1 MTNRGSEA
9 PDVTILGAGIIGVTC
24 ALELLERGLSVE
36 VVDRLPPGEATSYGN
51 AGSISPWS
59 VVPLATPGLWKS
71 VPGWLLDPKGPLKVQ
86 PRTLPS
92 FIPWGLEFL
101 RNARMDR
108 VVSISD
114 SLSLLMRDNIGL
126 YRRHLKGT
134 GEDGLIA
141 DTMLV
146 TAYRGKH
153 RPSLGDLGYRLRI
166 ERGASVEIIGADDL
180 RDVEPAVAGDYHSAA
195 LVKEQARARDPGR
208 LCKVLAAKAEASGA
222 IFTMAE
228 VTSLQPNEDGRTVL
242 KTTDGEI
249 TAKTLV
255 LAAGVWSA
263 DLLRPLGLK
272 MPLFAERGYH
282 LEFIEPDVM
291 LNNSVQDPEAKV
303 ILSSMN
309 NGLRVA
315 GTAEFA
321 HVDAPP
327 DYRRAEIL
335 APLSKRLLPG
345 LKTEPRR
352 RWMGIRPSFPDNLP
366 AIGRLSGFRNIVTSF
381 GHGHHGLGM
390 APVTA
395 RLVAADIMET
405 PSNEDLSAISPNR
418 F

>member
-1 MTNRGSEA
+1 
-9 PDVTILGAGIIGVTC
+9 
-24 ALELLERGLSVE
+24 
-36 VVDRLPPGEATSYGN
+36 
-51 AGSISPWS
+51 
-59 VVPLATPGLWKS
+59 
-71 VPGWLLDPKGPLKVQ
+71 
-86 PRTLPS
+86 
-92 FIPWGLEFL
+92 
-101 RNARMDR
+101 MDR

-309 NGLRVA
+309 NGLRGRRHGRVRPCGCAA
-315 GTAEFA
+315 GLSSRGDTGTIVEASLARPENRTKASLDGYSPLFPRQSA
-321 HVDAPP
+321 
-327 DYRRAEIL
+327 RNRAAI
-335 APLSKRLLPG
+335 ALPEHRDG
-345 LKTEPRR
+345 LRPRPSRSRHCASHSQACRSRHHGNSIQRGSFCYQPEPVLKT
-352 RWMGIRPSFPDNLP
+352 
-366 AIGRLSGFRNIVTSF
+366 VTGKRSRKS
-381 GHGHHGLGM
+381 
-390 APVTA
+390 V
-395 RLVAADIMET
+395 
-405 PSNEDLSAISPNR
+405 
-418 F
+418 